1 MVDFLM
7 WVLIALMLLIAL
19 YFIIDHY
26 FPTYGTVITNFL
38 AGLPFGLGQLLDAL
52 KEFVDGAQVLP
63 WDKILQP
70 KQVGAI
76 LFAVAAA
83 NMFFRMR
90 GPKKAVG
97 SG

>member
-1 MVDFLM
+1 MIDFFMWALIVLM
-7 WVLIALMLLIAL
+7 ILVAL
-19 YFIIDHY
+19 YFIIDHFY
-26 FPTYGTVITNFL
+26 PTYGTIITNAL
-38 AGLPFGLGQLLDAL
+38 TALPFGIGQILDSF

-76 LFAVAAA
+76 LFAVALA
-83 NMFFRMR
+83 NMFFRLR